1 MRRRTRPAASIHF
14 PKAMPVRFS
23 PAGRFAEAV
32 VALGD
37 FAAFAL
43 RALAG
48 VGGRHA
54 RGRAVVPIFYGIGVR
69 SVGVVI
75 ITGLFLG
82 MVLAVEAY
90 SQFHPYGL
98 DMALGSISVSA
109 ILSEL
114 GPVLAAVMLAG
125 RVGSSMAA
133 ELGTM
138 RITEQ
143 VDALA
148 CLGVDPVHYLAT
160 PRFLACLLL
169 IPLLTVI
176 ADVAGILGATGIC
189 VYVYRIDAH
198 HYWEQTL
205 KSVGLW
211 EVMTGILKAVIFGG
225 VLALISCYRGFRTRA
240 GAEGVGRAATEAFV
254 YSFVAIII
262 LDFFLVFFLDALRTI
277 VWPIRP
283 QGGFS

>member
-1 MRRRTRPAASIHF
+1 
-14 PKAMPVRFS
+14 MPVRFL
-23 PAGRFAEAV
+23 PAGRFADV
-32 VALGD
+32 LVALGD

-98 DMALGSISVSA
+98 DMALGTISVSA

-169 IPLLTVI
+169 IPLLTVV

-189 VYVYRIDAH
+189 VYVYHIDAH

-211 EVMTGILKAVIFGG
+211 EVMTGILKAIVFGG

-254 YSFVAIII
+254 YSFVAIIVI
-262 LDFFLVFFLDALRTI
+262 DFFLVFFLDTLRTI